1 MNKKKRRV
9 AVLLS
14 ATIGSAVLVL
24 SGCSGK
30 SDQTEKTLRVGV
42 ITYTQDDPFINGLTD
57 ELKEQLKAMENKER
71 RIIVSTKSGNDDQQ
85 EQNEKVEEMID
96 AGCDV
101 LCINLV
107 DRTAPSRIIRM
118 ARNEDIPVIFF
129 NREPVR
135 EDLVQWEKLY
145 YVGCD
150 AEQSGIMQG
159 EIAAEYINSHPEVDK
174 NKDGKIQYVLLEGEA
189 GHQDAISR
197 TEYSVKTLMKK
208 DVILEKLS
216 YQLADWNRGQAE
228 NRMNRLISQYGKEI
242 ELVISNNDEMALG
255 AVEAYRTVGY
265 AREDWPVIFGIDGL
279 EEALEAVKA
288 GEMQGSILNDR
299 VDQAKEMAKMA
310 VELFE
315 GEDFEQESLK
325 EGRYYFSEYQKV
337 DGSNIDEYLNAE
349 ETISHSGM

>member
-1 MNKKKRRV
+1 MNKKKRRL
-9 AVLLS
+9 AVVL
-14 ATIGSAVLVL
+14 ATVTGSAVLVL

-30 SDQTEKTLRVGV
+30 SEQTEKTLRVGV
-42 ITYTQDDPFINGLTD
+42 ITYSQDDPFINGLTD
-57 ELKEQLKAMENKER
+57 ELKVQLKAMENKQR

-107 DRTAPSRIIRM
+107 DRTAPSRIVRM

-135 EDLVQWEKLY
+135 EDLMQWEKLY

-174 NKDGKIQYVLLEGEA
+174 NEDGKIQYVLLEGEA

-197 TEYSVKTLMKK
+197 TEYSVKTLMKN

-255 AVEAYRTVGY
+255 AVEAYQTVGY

-279 EEALEAVKA
+279 EDALKAVKA
-288 GEMQGSILNDR
+288 GEMQGSVLNDR

-310 VELFE
+310 VKLFE
-315 GEDFEQESLK
+315 GEDFDQKNLK

-337 DGSNIDEYLNAE
+337 DSSNIDEYLSAE
-349 ETISHSGM
+349 EAIAHSEM

>member
-1 MNKKKRRV
+1 
-9 AVLLS
+9 
-14 ATIGSAVLVL
+14 
-24 SGCSGK
+24 
-30 SDQTEKTLRVGV
+30 
-42 ITYTQDDPFINGLTD
+42 
-57 ELKEQLKAMENKER
+57 MENKQR

-107 DRTAPSRIIRM
+107 DRTAPSRIVRM

-135 EDLVQWEKLY
+135 EDLMQWEKLY

-174 NKDGKIQYVLLEGEA
+174 NEDGKIQYVLLEGEA

-197 TEYSVKTLMKK
+197 TEYSVKTLMKN

-279 EEALEAVKA
+279 EDALKAVKA

-310 VELFE
+310 VKLFE
-315 GEDFEQESLK
+315 GEDFDQENLK

-337 DGSNIDEYLNAE
+337 DSSNIDEYLSAE
-349 ETISHSGM
+349 EAIAHSEM

>member
-57 ELKEQLKAMENKER
+57 ELKAQLKAMENKER

-135 EDLVQWEKLY
+135 EDLMQWEKLY

-279 EEALEAVKA
+279 EDALKAVKA

-310 VELFE
+310 VKLFD
-315 GEDFEQESLK
+315 GEAFDQENLK

-337 DGSNIDEYLNAE
+337 DSSNIDEYLSAE
-349 ETISHSGM
+349 EAIAHSEM

>member
-1 MNKKKRRV
+1 MNKKKRRL
-9 AVLLS
+9 AVVL
-14 ATIGSAVLVL
+14 ATVTGSAVLVL

-30 SDQTEKTLRVGV
+30 SEQTEKTLRVGV
-42 ITYTQDDPFINGLTD
+42 ITYSQDDPFINGLTD
-57 ELKEQLKAMENKER
+57 ELKVQLKAMENKQR

-107 DRTAPSRIIRM
+107 DRTAPSRIVRM

-135 EDLVQWEKLY
+135 EDLMQWEKLY

-174 NKDGKIQYVLLEGEA
+174 NEDGKIQYVLLEGEA

-197 TEYSVKTLMKK
+197 TEYSVKTLMKN

-310 VELFE
+310 VEMFE
-315 GEDFEQESLK
+315 GEDFDQESLK

-349 ETISHSGM
+349 ETIFHSGM

>member
-1 MNKKKRRV
+1 M

-57 ELKEQLKAMENKER
+57 ELKAQLKAMENKQR

-107 DRTAPSRIIRM
+107 DRTAPSRIVRM

-135 EDLVQWEKLY
+135 EDLMKWEKLY

-174 NKDGKIQYVLLEGEA
+174 NEDGKIQYVLLEGEA

-197 TEYSVKTLMKK
+197 TEYSVKTLMKN

-279 EEALEAVKA
+279 EDALKAVKA

-310 VELFE
+310 VKLFE
-315 GEDFEQESLK
+315 GEDFEQENLK

-337 DGSNIDEYLNAE
+337 DSSNIDEYLSAE
-349 ETISHSGM
+349 EAIAHSEM

>member
-57 ELKEQLKAMENKER
+57 ELKAQLKAMENKER

-135 EDLVQWEKLY
+135 EDLMQWDQLY
-145 YVGCD
+145 YVG
-150 AEQSGIMQG
+150 AEAKQSGQMQG
-159 EIAAEYINSHPEVDK
+159 QLAAAYIKEHPDVDR
-174 NKDGKIQYVLLEGEA
+174 NHDGKIQYVILEGEM
-189 GHQDAISR
+189 GHQDAIIR
-197 TEYSVKTLMKK
+197 TESVAESLKEQG
-208 DVILEKLS
+208 IALEKLS
-216 YQLADWNRGQAE
+216 YQIANWNRVQAQ
-228 NRMNRLISQYGKEI
+228 NRMIQLIGHITTGWKLFLLIMMQWHSVLWMLMK
-242 ELVISNNDEMALG
+242 SS
-255 AVEAYRTVGY
+255 
-265 AREDWPVIFGIDGL
+265 GIR
-279 EEALEAVKA
+279 K
-288 GEMQGSILNDR
+288 QT
-299 VDQAKEMAKMA
+299 
-310 VELFE
+310 
-315 GEDFEQESLK
+315 
-325 EGRYYFSEYQKV
+325 GRYFLE
-337 DGSNIDEYLNAE
+337 
-349 ETISHSGM
+349 

>member
-1 MNKKKRRV
+1 MAMV
-9 AVLLS
+9 LS
-14 ATIGSAVLVL
+14 AIIGSLVLAL
-24 SGCSGK
+24 SGCSDQSGK
-30 SDQTEKTLRVGV
+30 TEKTLRVGV
-42 ITYTQDDPFINGLTD
+42 ITYSQDDPFINALTD
-57 ELKEQLKAMENKER
+57 ELKAYLKTMESEER
-71 RIIVSTKSGNDDQQ
+71 RIIVSIKSGNDDQQ

-101 LCINLV
+101 LCVNLV
-107 DRTAPSRIIRM
+107 DRTAPYRIIRM
-118 ARNEDIPVIFF
+118 ARNENIPVIFF
-129 NREPVR
+129 NREPVN
-135 EDLVQWEKLY
+135 EDLMQWDKLY

-174 NKDGKIQYVLLEGEA
+174 NEDGKIQYVLLEGEA

-197 TEYSVKTLMKK
+197 TEYSVKTLMKN
-208 DVILEKLS
+208 DVSLEKLS
-216 YQLADWNRGQAE
+216 YQFADWNRGQAE
-228 NRMNRLISQYGKEI
+228 NRMNRLISQYGTEI
-242 ELVISNNDEMALG
+242 ELVLSNNDEMALG

-279 EEALEAVKA
+279 EDALKAVKA

-310 VELFE
+310 VKLFE
-315 GEDFEQESLK
+315 GEDFDQENLK

-337 DGSNIDEYLNAE
+337 DSSNIDEYLSAE
-349 ETISHSGM
+349 EAIAHSEM

>member
-57 ELKEQLKAMENKER
+57 ELKAQLKAMENKER

-135 EDLVQWEKLY
+135 EDLMQWEKLY

-279 EEALEAVKA
+279 EDALKAVKA

-310 VELFE
+310 VKLFE
-315 GEDFEQESLK
+315 GEDFDQENLK

-337 DGSNIDEYLNAE
+337 DSSNIDEYLSAE
-349 ETISHSGM
+349 EAIAHSEM

>member
-57 ELKEQLKAMENKER
+57 ELKAQLKAMENKER

-135 EDLVQWEKLY
+135 EDLMQWEKLY

-197 TEYSVKTLMKK
+197 TDYSVKTLLEQG
-208 DVILEKLS
+208 INLEKLS
-216 YQLADWNRGQAE
+216 YQFADWNRGQAE
-228 NRMNRLISQYGKEI
+228 NRMTRLIQQYGKEI

-255 AVEAYRTVGY
+255 AVEACRKAGYRGN
-265 AREDWPVIFGIDGL
+265 DWPVIFGIDGL
-279 EEALEAVKA
+279 EDALNAIKN
-288 GEMQGSILNDR
+288 GQMQGTVYNDNE
-299 VDQAKEMAKMA
+299 DQASELAKLS
-310 VELFE
+310 VEVFRGDNKYRSQLT
-315 GEDFEQESLK
+315 D
-325 EGRYYFSEYQKV
+325 GRYYVSEYRQV
-337 DGSNIDEYLNAE
+337 DEENVDEFLE
-349 ETISHSGM
+349 K

>member
-1 MNKKKRRV
+1 MNKKKRRL
-9 AVLLS
+9 AVVL
-14 ATIGSAVLVL
+14 ATVTGSAVLVL

-30 SDQTEKTLRVGV
+30 SEQTEKTLRVGV
-42 ITYTQDDPFINGLTD
+42 ITYSQDDPFINGLTE
-57 ELKEQLKAMENKER
+57 ELKVQLKAMENKQR
-71 RIIVSTKSGNDDQQ
+71 RIIVSTKSGNDDLQ

-107 DRTAPSRIIRM
+107 DRTAPSRIVRM

-135 EDLVQWEKLY
+135 EDLMQWEKLY

-174 NKDGKIQYVLLEGEA
+174 NEDGKIQYVLLEGEA

-197 TEYSVKTLMKK
+197 TEYSVKTLMKN

-279 EEALEAVKA
+279 EDALKAVKA

-310 VELFE
+310 VKLFE
-315 GEDFEQESLK
+315 GEDFEQENLK

-337 DGSNIDEYLNAE
+337 DSSNIDEYLSAE
-349 ETISHSGM
+349 EAIAHSEM